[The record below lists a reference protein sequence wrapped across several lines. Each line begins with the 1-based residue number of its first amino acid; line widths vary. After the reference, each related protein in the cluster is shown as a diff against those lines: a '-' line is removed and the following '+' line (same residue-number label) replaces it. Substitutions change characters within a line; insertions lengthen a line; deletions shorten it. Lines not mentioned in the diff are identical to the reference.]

1 MLPLLKRLNKTY
13 NDRFTTEYDAKRPF
27 TVMLRRFTVVRFDR
41 PGTIDSQTTTPIID
55 SIDVKAFG
63 LNQKLFSIWFKN
75 NIQQLK
81 INEDNHNSIEDILFL
96 YIDSNEDDNHVDKI
110 IAPDYEEV
118 ITNVIF
124 NKELSAWI

>member
-1 MLPLLKRLNKTY
+1 
-13 NDRFTTEYDAKRPF
+13 
-27 TVMLRRFTVVRFDR
+27 
-41 PGTIDSQTTTPIID
+41 
-55 SIDVKAFG
+55 DVKAFG